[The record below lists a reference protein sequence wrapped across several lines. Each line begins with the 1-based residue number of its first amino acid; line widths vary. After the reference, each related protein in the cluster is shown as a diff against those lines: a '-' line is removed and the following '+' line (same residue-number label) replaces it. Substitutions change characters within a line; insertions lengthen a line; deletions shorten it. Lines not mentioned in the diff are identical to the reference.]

1 MSALL
6 GFLSGVWGRLA
17 AIGIA
22 LLSAGLIVWRVV
34 ASIKDAER
42 ARIEAKMNKAAV
54 KAVRKQKCDEDRLN
68 ALPDDALDDEL
79 RRQRDQLAR

>member
-1 MSALL
+1 MMALL
-6 GFLSGVWGRLA
+6 GGIWGRIA

-22 LLSAGLIVWRVV
+22 LLSAGIVVWRVV
-34 ASIKDAER
+34 ASIKNAER

-54 KAVRKQKCDEDRLN
+54 KAVRKQKSDEDRLN